1 MAQGGREQCVPGTDC
16 NVIRMVG
23 VRGEAGEGLMSEHAS
38 LFPEEQ
44 QEARGSLK
52 GRLPHHHYAA
62 QQSTDPRRQR
72 WIVGGASS

>member
-1 MAQGGREQCVPGTDC
+1 MAQGGREQCGPGTDC
-16 NVIRMVG
+16 NVIRMVE
-23 VRGEAGEGLMSEHAS
+23 VRGEAGEGLMSERAS

>member
-23 VRGEAGEGLMSEHAS
+23 VRGKAGEGLMSEHAS
-38 LFPEEQ
+38 LCPEQQ

-62 QQSTDPRRQR
+62 PQSTDPRRQR

>member
-62 QQSTDPRRQR
+62 PQSTDPRRQR

>member
-38 LFPEEQ
+38 LCPEQQ

-62 QQSTDPRRQR
+62 PQSTDPRRQR
-72 WIVGGASS
+72 WIVGGARS